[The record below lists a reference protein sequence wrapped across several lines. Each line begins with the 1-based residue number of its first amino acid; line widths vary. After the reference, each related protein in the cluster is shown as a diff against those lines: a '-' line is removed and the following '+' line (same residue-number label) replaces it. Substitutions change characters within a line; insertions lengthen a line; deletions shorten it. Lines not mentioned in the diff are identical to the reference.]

1 MLTDPS
7 QENVFQEE
15 EFEEVRY
22 RKELLPLWFRIMTG
36 LARCLR
42 VYLCARQYCEISF
55 TLRKTSS
62 GLERI
67 MMFVV
72 LGIFATSGVA
82 CIQLLREKKWAIY
95 AVTFTALFQ
104 LLVFSAA
111 TYNIYDDAGHNSRPV
126 FISITVIVAILLIFL
141 TKIFFIFKRWLAYQP
156 SVTAKR

>member
-7 QENVFQEE
+7 QENLFQEE

-36 LARCLR
+36 LGAVSGFIFALGSI
-42 VYLCARQYCEISF
+42 ANIIHPEE
-55 TLRKTSS
+55 TSS